1 MNVQDK
7 KIEITNRNYIYEFIN
22 ERECKKTTKIIMK
35 VPPNIDKYTHNINDM
50 IYDLKVTDN
59 KGIELPLVGNGESKK
74 VLSQFNDTNRNIK
87 LQKDRDE
94 VQTQFQTKFVSMWV
108 SISII

>member
-1 MNVQDK
+1 
-7 KIEITNRNYIYEFIN
+7 
-22 ERECKKTTKIIMK
+22 MK

-108 SISII
+108 SISIIQQLDKLLLQLVDIKLENSLKDKKFSLL